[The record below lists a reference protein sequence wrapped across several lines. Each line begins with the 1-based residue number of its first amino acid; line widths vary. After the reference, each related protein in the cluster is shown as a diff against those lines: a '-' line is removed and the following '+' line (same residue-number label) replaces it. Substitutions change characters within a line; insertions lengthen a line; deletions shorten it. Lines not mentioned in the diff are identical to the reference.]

1 MVIIYSFI
9 HLFIVGASRKI
20 LNLIDLMTREALRQI
35 ACLWLARVE
44 RAIFEVSIIRS
55 HIMITRSDAM
65 GLNLVRR
72 LFSFLALAAL
82 GFSLLMPLPAMA
94 MPDIAMTVDHRFIP
108 IALATMD
115 HKADAKAKEVEG
127 KLESAYGELTGDT
140 GHQIKG
146 KAKQVQASAMNA
158 AENLKEGTKSVGQ
171 KIGDA
176 ATGKTKDHS

>member
-1 MVIIYSFI
+1 MIKEINFLGS
-9 HLFIVGASRKI
+9 
-20 LNLIDLMTREALRQI
+20 
-35 ACLWLARVE
+35 CLVDR
-44 RAIFEVSIIRS
+44 
-55 HIMITRSDAM
+55 
-65 GLNLVRR
+65 LV
-72 LFSFLALAAL
+72 SFLALTAV
-82 GFSLLMPLPAMA
+82 GFALLMPLPAMA
-94 MPDIAMTVDHRFIP
+94 LPAMPLPTMAMTADHRFIP

-176 ATGKTKDHS
+176 ATGKAKDHS

>member
-1 MVIIYSFI
+1 
-9 HLFIVGASRKI
+9 
-20 LNLIDLMTREALRQI
+20 MTREALRQI
-35 ACLWLARVE
+35 VCLWLAGVE

-55 HIMITRSDAM
+55 QIMITRSNAM
-65 GLNLVRR
+65 GSGLVRR
-72 LFSFLALAAL
+72 LCYCLALATV

-94 MPDIAMTVDHRFIP
+94 MTADRRFIP

-115 HKADAKAKEVEG
+115 NKADAKAKEVEG

-158 AENLKEGTKSVGQ
+158 AENLKEGTKSVGR

-176 ATGKTKDHS
+176 ATGKAKDHS

>member
-1 MVIIYSFI
+1 
-9 HLFIVGASRKI
+9 
-20 LNLIDLMTREALRQI
+20 
-35 ACLWLARVE
+35 
-44 RAIFEVSIIRS
+44 
-55 HIMITRSDAM
+55 MITRLNAM
-65 GLNLVRR
+65 GLGLIGR

-82 GFSLLMPLPAMA
+82 GLTLLMPLPAMA
-94 MPDIAMTVDHRFIP
+94 LPAIATTVDHRYIP

-176 ATGKTKDHS
+176 ATGKAKDHS

>member
-1 MVIIYSFI
+1 MIEKFK
-9 HLFIVGASRKI
+9 FMGPC
-20 LNLIDLMTREALRQI
+20 LIDR
-35 ACLWLARVE
+35 
-44 RAIFEVSIIRS
+44 
-55 HIMITRSDAM
+55 
-65 GLNLVRR
+65 LV
-72 LFSFLALAAL
+72 SFLALTAV
-82 GFSLLMPLPAMA
+82 GFALLMPLPAMA
-94 MPDIAMTVDHRFIP
+94 LPAMALPTMAISADHRFIP

-127 KLESAYGELTGDT
+127 KLESAYGELTGDA

>member
-1 MVIIYSFI
+1 M
-9 HLFIVGASRKI
+9 LGK
-20 LNLIDLMTREALRQI
+20 I
-35 ACLWLARVE
+35 ACLWLVGVE

-55 HIMITRSDAM
+55 QIMITRS
-65 GLNLVRR
+65 N
-72 LFSFLALAAL
+72 AL
-82 GFSLLMPLPAMA
+82 GLTLLMPLPAMA
-94 MPDIAMTVDHRFIP
+94 LPAIAMTVDHRYIP

-158 AENLKEGTKSVGQ
+158 AENLKEGTKSVAH

-176 ATGKTKDHS
+176 ATGKAKDHS

>member
-1 MVIIYSFI
+1 
-9 HLFIVGASRKI
+9 
-20 LNLIDLMTREALRQI
+20 MTREALRQI
-35 ACLWLARVE
+35 VCLWLAGVE

-55 HIMITRSDAM
+55 QIMITRSNAM
-65 GLNLVRR
+65 GSGLVRR
-72 LFSFLALAAL
+72 LCYCLALATV

-94 MPDIAMTVDHRFIP
+94 MTADRRFIP

-115 HKADAKAKEVEG
+115 NKADAKAKAKAKEVEG

-158 AENLKEGTKSVGQ
+158 AENLKEGTKSVGR

-176 ATGKTKDHS
+176 ATGKAKDHS